1 MKWRSSFTSLL
12 SPFLSFDSAANVR
25 KQGSIMG
32 RPLESNFTAYWPA
45 ATGGLATEGREAV
58 DCLGGSWESGI
69 AVGASV
75 GANCGELWAGA

>member
-58 DCLGGSWESGI
+58 ESVF
-69 AVGASV
+69 AVGASM
-75 GANCGELWAGA
+75 GAGCGGLWAGGWIFAN